1 MGTIVFGKARLI
13 LTVVLVTGCCALA
26 WPADQQ
32 LEGQL
37 RKTYVGSQQLLRH
50 FYSADAL
57 KFDANGDPKSHE
69 KEGPWT
75 LLSGVIID
83 DLQLKSGKLELFGY
97 RRLLVFDEQ
106 SKQIRGVKT
115 DQKVRIEIDAHDGSD
130 QGSQLAAALAR
141 VFVSTEE
148 LGSIVPDY
156 WQDYMARLTGKLSN
170 GAPCSSSNVRVD
182 DENGTP
188 QAATVSTG
196 VAEGLKIHDVTPGYS
211 AIARAYRVQGGLA
224 LRAVIDK
231 AGNVSRVCIL
241 QALGA
246 GIDDD
251 MVTVVRQ
258 WKYQPYLLNGKPV
271 EIQTTIKASFGI
283 R

>member
-1 MGTIVFGKARLI
+1 MGTIVFGKGRLI
-13 LTVVLVTGCCALA
+13 LAAVFVTGCCALA
-26 WPADQQ
+26 WPADEQ
-32 LEGQL
+32 LEGHL
-37 RKTYVGSQQLLRH
+37 RKTYVSSEQLLRH

-57 KFDANGDPKSHE
+57 KFDANGDPKRNE

-83 DLQLKSGKLELFGY
+83 GLQLKSGKLELHGH

-115 DQKVRIEIDAHDGSD
+115 DQKFRIEIETHDGSA
-130 QGSQLAAALAR
+130 QGDQLAAALAH
-141 VFVSTEE
+141 VFVRPEE

-156 WQDYMARLTGKLSN
+156 WQDYMARFTGKLSN
-170 GAPCSSSNVRVD
+170 GAPCDSSNVQVD
-182 DENGTP
+182 DENGASK
-188 QAATVSTG
+188 AATVSTG
-196 VAEGLKIHDVTPGYS
+196 VAEGLKIHDVPPGYS

-231 AGNVSRVCIL
+231 AGSVSRVCIL

-246 GIDDD
+246 GLDDD

>member
-1 MGTIVFGKARLI
+1 MKKMCFLLWFFFLSSGFAPASDSSLEEQLHKAY
-13 LTVVLVTGCCALA
+13 A
-26 WPADQQ
+26 
-32 LEGQL
+32 
-37 RKTYVGSQQLLRH
+37 GSQQMLRH
-50 FYSADAL
+50 FYASADL
-57 KFDANGDPKSHE
+57 KFDVDGNPKNKE
-69 KEGPWT
+69 KEGSWT

-83 DLQLKSGKLELFGY
+83 DLQLKSGKLELHGH

-115 DQKVRIEIDAHDGSD
+115 DQKFRIEIDAHDESE
-130 QGSQLAAALAR
+130 QGPQLAAALTR

-156 WQDYMARLTGKLSN
+156 WQDYMARFTGKLSN
-170 GAPCSSSNVRVD
+170 GAPCSSSNVQVD
-182 DENGTP
+182 DENGAP
-188 QAATVSTG
+188 QAAAVSTG
-196 VAEGLKIHDVTPGYS
+196 VAEGLKIHDVPPGYS

-224 LRAVIDK
+224 LRAVVDK

>member
-1 MGTIVFGKARLI
+1 MGTVVFSKVRLI
-13 LTVVLVTGCCALA
+13 LAAVLITGYCALA
-26 WPADQQ
+26 WSMNSP
-32 LEGQL
+32 LEGHL

-57 KFDANGDPKSHE
+57 KFDASGNPKNRE

-75 LLSGVIID
+75 MLSGVMID
-83 DLQLKSGKLELFGY
+83 DLRLKSGSLELYGH
-97 RRLLVFDEQ
+97 RQLLVFDEQ

-115 DQKVRIEIDAHDGSD
+115 DEKFRIEIETHNGPD
-130 QGSQLAAALAR
+130 QGPRLEAALAR
-141 VFVSTEE
+141 VFVRTEE
-148 LGSIVPDY
+148 LASIVPDY
-156 WQDYMARLTGKLSN
+156 WQDYMARLTGKLTA
-170 GAPCSSSNVRVD
+170 GAPCDSSNARTD
-182 DENGTP
+182 DENGRP
-188 QAATVSTG
+188 PAAAVSTG
-196 VAEGLKIHDVTPGYS
+196 IAEGLKIHDAQPGYS

-251 MVTVVRQ
+251 MVTTVRQ

-271 EIQTTIKASFGI
+271 EIQTTIRAKFGV